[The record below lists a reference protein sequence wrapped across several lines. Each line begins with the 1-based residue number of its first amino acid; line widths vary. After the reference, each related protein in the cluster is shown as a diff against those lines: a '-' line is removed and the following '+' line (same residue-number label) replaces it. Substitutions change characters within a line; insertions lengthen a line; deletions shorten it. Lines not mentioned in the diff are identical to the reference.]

1 MGHQTRDTNT
11 KYFTTSHK
19 KVTGMDAHLL
29 DHLIGSAKAKK
40 IISVFHSSFCVG
52 CTKAVLAKAF
62 LGTKFNEILTSTLA
76 KKRGCRLN

>member
-1 MGHQTRDTNT
+1 
-11 KYFTTSHK
+11 
-19 KVTGMDAHLL
+19 MDAHLL

-62 LGTKFNEILTSTLA
+62 LGTTFNEILTNTLA
-76 KKRGCRLN
+76 KKERISRLN